1 MFLAPA
7 SCRRKQ
13 GRTRV
18 APWWLRTPHAR
29 RGRPE
34 DEHTGTRV
42 LFRQTAA
49 DGRGWRRRISGG
61 TWDGEKKRSWRL

>member
-29 RGRPE
+29 RGRRE
-34 DEHTGTRV
+34 DEHTETECCSDRRLRTRPG
-42 LFRQTAA
+42 LEAA
-49 DGRGWRRRISGG
+49 HLRLDMGWS
-61 TWDGEKKRSWRL
+61 DEEELAS